1 MESIW
6 FVRGEIMSY
15 DFLIPWTLHEFL
27 TYKRERIL
35 DTLELPLFII
45 YTEIRVVEKAHQDS
59 IDQC

>member
-1 MESIW
+1 
-6 FVRGEIMSY
+6 MSY
-15 DFLIPWTLHEFL
+15 DFLIPWKLHEFL

-45 YTEIRVVEKAHQDS
+45 YTEIRIVEKAHQDS

>member
-1 MESIW
+1 
-6 FVRGEIMSY
+6 MSY